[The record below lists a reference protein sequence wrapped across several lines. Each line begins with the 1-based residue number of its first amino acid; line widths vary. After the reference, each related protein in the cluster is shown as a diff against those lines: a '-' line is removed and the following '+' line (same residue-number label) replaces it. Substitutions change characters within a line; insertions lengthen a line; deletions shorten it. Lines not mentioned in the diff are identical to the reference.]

1 MNWNSLLV
9 MDESDLRRIIEDYF
23 HQGYGNRVIVDFLK
37 DQHGAVISLATLKGR
52 LRGYGLRR
60 RGSSVDD
67 QQLRILI
74 QSVRS
79 GPGELQGY
87 RSVWHSLRIEHHVHV
102 SRQRVA
108 NILRE
113 LNPQGV
119 QQGRRRRLKRRRQLF
134 EHIIFYLLRYY
145 FFSSFKSQKR
155 LWLRNQSKKAPNLK
169 I

>member
-9 MDESDLRRIIEDYF
+9 MDESDLRRIIDHF
-23 HQGYGNRVIVDFLK
+23 HQGYENRVIIDFSK
-37 DQHGAVISLATLKGR
+37 EQHGTIISLATLKRR

-67 QQLRILI
+67 QQPRNLI
-74 QSVRS
+74 QSVSS
-79 GPGELQGY
+79 GHGELQGY
-87 RSVWHSLRIEHHVHV
+87 RSVWHSLRTEHHVHV
-102 SRQRVA
+102 LRQRVA

-119 QQGRRRRLKRRRQLF
+119 QQRRRRRLKRRRYSSCGPNF
-134 EHIIFYLLRYY
+134 CWHIDGIILEL
-145 FFSSFKSQKR
+145 
-155 LWLRNQSKKAPNLK
+155 